1 MSKTCLPPWRADL
14 CQRASLVNLQFFS
27 GHAIVHAPT
36 LHTNMNN
43 PTTPNN
49 PTNPNNADPKAEKQN
64 NAATAELDE
73 QDTLTE
79 ESEEDTDADA
89 A

>member
-1 MSKTCLPPWRADL
+1 M
-14 CQRASLVNLQFFS
+14 
-27 GHAIVHAPT
+27 HAPT